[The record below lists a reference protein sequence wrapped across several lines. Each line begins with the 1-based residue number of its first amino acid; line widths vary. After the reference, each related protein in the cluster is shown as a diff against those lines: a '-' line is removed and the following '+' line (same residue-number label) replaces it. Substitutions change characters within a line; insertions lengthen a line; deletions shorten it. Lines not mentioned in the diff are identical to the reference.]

1 MTDLNSVVEIGRL
14 TRDISERDFAYT
26 TTGKARLNLSIAVN
40 RSEKRGGEWADKV
53 SFFDV
58 TVWGKT
64 AENIKPYL
72 HKGKQIAVDGYLD
85 QQRWEKDGVRIQ
97 QGLYHREQCTVARR
111 QRSAGS
117 GTADSPARTSGRLFG
132 RRRRRLSR
140 RYTVL
145 TGGRHERHKRSCKG
159 LRITSPPA

>member
-1 MTDLNSVVEIGRL
+1 MTDLNSVIEIGRL

-26 TTGKARLNLSIAVN
+26 TAGKARLNLSIAVN

-64 AENIKPYL
+64 AENIRPYL

-85 QQRWEKDGVRIQ
+85 QQRWEKDGVKYSKVVIIADNVQLLGGNENGQ
-97 QGLYHREQCTVARR
+97 QSAPQAQQPAGDYQ
-111 QRSAGS
+111 SAGS
-117 GTADSPARTSGRLFG
+117 GDDFPEDVPF
-132 RRRRRLSR
+132 
-140 RYTVL
+140 
-145 TGGRHERHKRSCKG
+145 
-159 LRITSPPA
+159 

>member
-1 MTDLNSVVEIGRL
+1 MTDLNHVIEIGRL

-26 TTGKARLNLSIAVN
+26 TAGKARLNLSIAVN

-64 AENIKPYL
+64 AENIRPYL

-85 QQRWEKDGVRIQ
+85 QQRWEKDGVKYSKVVIIADNVQLLGGNDNGQ
-97 QGLYHREQCTVARR
+97 QSAPQAQQPAGEYQ
-111 QRSAGS
+111 SAGS
-117 GTADSPARTSGRLFG
+117 GDDFPEDIPF
-132 RRRRRLSR
+132 
-140 RYTVL
+140 
-145 TGGRHERHKRSCKG
+145 
-159 LRITSPPA
+159 